1 MPRYKLLIEYDGRP
15 FSGWQR
21 QDNAPSVMG
30 LIENCLYK
38 FTRERVTVFGA
49 GRTDSGVH
57 ATGQVA
63 HFDLE
68 RDWHSQKIKEALN
81 HFLKETG
88 VAILDSWKVTEA
100 FDSRFEATRRYYRYR
115 ICNRRAPLTFEI
127 GRAWQY
133 SYPIDV
139 ELMQQG
145 ADQLVGHYDFTTFR
159 ATACQAKSPWRTMQ
173 QLTISREGEWIYL
186 DAMSRSFLHN
196 QIRSFVGSLVE
207 VGSGRK
213 PVGWIT
219 EILEARD
226 RRACGP
232 RCAAGRA
239 LSDAGRLSRGSGL
252 SDPRGIVDRAQRAA
266 TEIRRLNAQ
275 SGVGVRR
282 RSLPRQP

>member
-30 LIENCLYK
+30 LIEESLFK
-38 FTRERVTVFGA
+38 FTHERVTLFGA

-63 HFDLE
+63 HMDLE
-68 RDWHSQKIKEALN
+68 RDWHSLKLNEALN
-81 HFLKETG
+81 FFLKETG
-88 VAILDSWKVTEA
+88 VAILNVWKVTDA
-100 FDSRFEATRRYYRYR
+100 FDSRFNAVKRYYRYR

-133 SYPIDV
+133 SYAIDV
-139 ELMQQG
+139 ERMQEG
-145 ADQLVGHYDFTTFR
+145 ADKLIGHYDFTTFR
-159 ATACQAKSPWRTMQ
+159 ATACQAKSPWRTMEK
-173 QLTISREGEWIYL
+173 LTISREGEWVYM
-186 DAMSRSFLHN
+186 DAMARSFLHN

-213 PVGWIT
+213 PVEWIS

-232 RCAAGRA
+232 VAPP
-239 LSDAGRLSRGSGL
+239 DGL
-252 SDPRGIVDRAQRAA
+252 YLTQVDYPEDIDYVIPEEPWQGHGHKKA
-266 TEIRRLNAQ
+266 
-275 SGVGVRR
+275 
-282 RSLPRQP
+282 

>member
-30 LIENCLYK
+30 LIEQSLLK
-38 FTRERVTVFGA
+38 FTREQVVVFGA

-57 ATGQVA
+57 ATGQIA

-68 RDWHSQKIKEALN
+68 RDWHSQKVREALN

-88 VAILDSWKVTEA
+88 VAILGAEKVTSE
-100 FDSRFEATRRYYRYR
+100 FDSRFMATRRYYRYR
-115 ICNRRAPLTFEI
+115 ICNRRAPLTFEM

-139 ELMQQG
+139 DLMQEG
-145 ADQLVGHYDFTTFR
+145 ANQLIGHFDFTTFR
-159 ATACQAKSPWRTMQ
+159 ATACQAKSPWRTMEK
-173 QLTISREGEWIYL
+173 LTISREGEWVYL

-196 QIRSFVGSLVE
+196 QIRSFVGSLAE

-213 PVGWIT
+213 PVEWIT

-232 RCAAGRA
+232 VAPPDG
-239 LSDAGRLSRGSGL
+239 LYLTQVDYPEDADFLIPEAPWYGHKK
-252 SDPRGIVDRAQRAA
+252 D
-266 TEIRRLNAQ
+266 
-275 SGVGVRR
+275 
-282 RSLPRQP
+282 

>member
-30 LIENCLYK
+30 LIENCLINS
-38 FTRERVTVFGA
+38 RVSGVTVFGA

-173 QLTISREGEWIYL
+173 QLTISREGEWVYL

-232 RCAAGRA
+232 VAPRT
-239 LSDAGRLSRGSGL
+239 GS
-252 SDPRGIVDRAQRAA
+252 I
-266 TEIRRLNAQ
+266 
-275 SGVGVRR
+275 
-282 RSLPRQP
+282 

>member
-15 FSGWQR
+15 FAGWQR
-21 QDNAPSVMG
+21 QENAPTVMA
-30 LIENCLYK
+30 LIEDSLLR
-38 FTRERVTVFGA
+38 FTREEAVLFGA

-57 ATGQVA
+57 AVGQIA

-68 RDWHSQKIKEALN
+68 RDWHSQKITEALN

-88 VAILDSWKVTEA
+88 VAILKVWKVTED
-100 FDSRFEATRRYYRYR
+100 FDSRFMATRRYYRYR
-115 ICNRRAPLTFEI
+115 ICNRRAPLTFEM

-133 SYPIDV
+133 SYPIDID
-139 ELMQQG
+139 LMQQG

-159 ATACQAKSPWRTMQ
+159 ATACQAKSPWRTMEK
-173 QLTISREGEWIYL
+173 LEVSRDGEWVYL

-213 PVGWIT
+213 PVDWIS
-219 EILEARD
+219 EILHARD

-232 RCAAGRA
+232 VAPP
-239 LSDAGRLSRGSGL
+239 DGL
-252 SDPRGIVDRAQRAA
+252 YLTQVDYPTDVDYVIEEAPW
-266 TEIRRLNAQ
+266 
-275 SGVGVRR
+275 VGH
-282 RSLPRQP
+282 QKT

>member
-15 FSGWQR
+15 FAGWQR
-21 QDNAPSVMG
+21 QDNAPTVME
-30 LIENCLYK
+30 LIEESVFK
-38 FTRERVTVFGA
+38 FARERITLFGA

-57 ATGQVA
+57 AIGQIA

-68 RDWHSQKIKEALN
+68 RNWHSQKIREALN

-88 VAILDSWKVTEA
+88 VAILDSWKVTEE
-100 FDSRFEATRRYYRYR
+100 FDSRFTATKRYYRYR
-115 ICNRRAPLTFEI
+115 ICNRRAPLTFEM

-133 SYPIDV
+133 SYPIDIN
-139 ELMQQG
+139 LMQQG

-159 ATACQAKSPWRTMQ
+159 ATACQARSPWRTMDR
-173 QLTISREGEWIYL
+173 LTVSREGEWVYL

-213 PVGWIT
+213 PVEWIT

-232 RCAAGRA
+232 VAPP
-239 LSDAGRLSRGSGL
+239 DGL
-252 SDPRGIVDRAQRAA
+252 YLTQVDYP
-266 TEIRRLNAQ
+266 EDENYLIREEPWF
-275 SGVGVRR
+275 GH
-282 RSLPRQP
+282 

>member
-15 FSGWQR
+15 FAGWQR
-21 QDNAPSVMG
+21 QDNAPTVMA
-30 LIENCLYK
+30 LIEDAILK
-38 FTRERVTVFGA
+38 FTRETVTLFGA

-57 ATGQVA
+57 AMGQVA
-63 HFDLE
+63 HFDLQ
-68 RDWHSQKIKEALN
+68 RDWHSQKIREALN

-88 VAILDSWKVTEA
+88 VAVLDVKKVTEE
-100 FDSRFEATRRYYRYR
+100 FDSRFLAIRRYYRYR
-115 ICNRRAPLTFEI
+115 ICNRRAPLTYEQ

-139 ELMQQG
+139 DLMQQG
-145 ADQLVGHYDFTTFR
+145 ADLLVGHYDFTTFR

-173 QLTISREGEWIYL
+173 SLAISRDGEWVYL

-207 VGSGRK
+207 VGAGRK
-213 PVGWIT
+213 PVTWIT

-232 RCAAGRA
+232 VAPP
-239 LSDAGRLSRGSGL
+239 DGL
-252 SDPRGIVDRAQRAA
+252 FLTQVDYPDDIDYVIA
-266 TEIRRLNAQ
+266 EPPWEGHIK
-275 SGVGVRR
+275 
-282 RSLPRQP
+282 RQ

>member
-30 LIENCLYK
+30 LIEDSLFK
-38 FTRERVTVFGA
+38 FARERITVFGA

-57 ATGQVA
+57 ATGQIA
-63 HFDLE
+63 HMDLE
-68 RDWHSQKIKEALN
+68 RDWHSQKLVEALN

-88 VAILDSWKVTEA
+88 VAILGAWKVTDE
-100 FDSRFEATRRYYRYR
+100 FDSRFVAIRRYYRYR
-115 ICNRRAPLTFEI
+115 ICNRRAPLTFER

-133 SYPIDV
+133 SYPIDID
-139 ELMQQG
+139 LMQQG
-145 ADQLVGHYDFTTFR
+145 CDLLLGHHDFTTFR
-159 ATACQAKSPWRTMQ
+159 ATACQAKNPWRTMQ
-173 QLTISREGEWIYL
+173 YLKVIREGEWVYL

-213 PVGWIT
+213 PVEWIA

-232 RCAAGRA
+232 VAPPDGLYLTQVDYPEDLDYVIQEEPWAG
-239 LSDAGRLSRGSGL
+239 
-252 SDPRGIVDRAQRAA
+252 
-266 TEIRRLNAQ
+266 NKKK
-275 SGVGVRR
+275 
-282 RSLPRQP
+282 